1 MLRLVSGRHGA
12 TDTNMISKLR
22 CANGNAKHCR
32 STPPFL
38 QNMFVAWN
46 SHGVDV
52 FLKHCV
58 DVNGILWTV

>member
-1 MLRLVSGRHGA
+1 MTVAFSKKGML
-12 TDTNMISKLR
+12 TNYF
-22 CANGNAKHCR
+22 ANSNKQSWLT

-52 FLKHCV
+52 FLEHCV
-58 DVNGILWTV
+58 DVDGILWRV